1 MQNWM
6 WGISQDFFVTNGTN
20 TEAYSYA
27 TQTFMMK
34 LLGKLVNGSQQL
46 TTFIK
51 SSILDVRVGSECVF
65 AVVSEEHQY
74 QYGMEDIQS
83 KK

>member
-1 MQNWM
+1 MNVRHLP
-6 WGISQDFFVTNGTN
+6 GLFFLLQMLPN

-27 TQTFMMK
+27 SQTFMTK

-46 TTFIK
+46 TTFVK
-51 SSILDVRVGSECVF
+51 SSILDVRVGSQCVF

-74 QYGMEDIQS
+74 QYGMEDIQ
-83 KK
+83 